1 MTDKNRRFFQGFIVA
16 IIFHFLIAIL
26 LHFFASSSNQYSPKI
41 LEITLEQSG
50 GGKKSG
56 SGEKDAN
63 LSGSANIEKKQ
74 SFPSQSDD
82 IIKEKIVEKKKEEKD
97 LKKQKQPTSQ
107 LSSSIRSVE
116 QLIEQKNSNSAEEG
130 KENDIGQGKG
140 GGQDFGNGKGRGSGQ
155 GNGEGEGNNR
165 GKGSGGAVTPPY
177 LVFYTSPK
185 YPPSIRVLE
194 IEGSVYV
201 KILVATDGG
210 VKNVT
215 LHESSGN
222 KTLDDVAVKE
232 VYHWHFSPAKDS
244 LGNPIA
250 CNVVL
255 PVNFVLH

>member
-16 IIFHFLIAIL
+16 IIFHL
-26 LHFFASSSNQYSPKI
+26 LAAMLLGVFTPLLNQYSPKI

-56 SGEKDAN
+56 SGEKSAN
-63 LSGSANIEKKQ
+63 LSGSTNIEKKQ

-97 LKKQKQPTSQ
+97 LKKQKK
-107 LSSSIRSVE
+107 

-130 KENDIGQGKG
+130 KENDLGQSGEGK
-140 GGQDFGNGKGRGSGQ
+140 DFGNGKNNGNGQ
-155 GNGEGEGNNR
+155 GNGEGEGEGNSR

-177 LVFYTSPK
+177 LVSYSSPK
-185 YPPSIRVLE
+185 YPPSVRNLE

-222 KTLDDVAVKE
+222 KTLDEVAVKE